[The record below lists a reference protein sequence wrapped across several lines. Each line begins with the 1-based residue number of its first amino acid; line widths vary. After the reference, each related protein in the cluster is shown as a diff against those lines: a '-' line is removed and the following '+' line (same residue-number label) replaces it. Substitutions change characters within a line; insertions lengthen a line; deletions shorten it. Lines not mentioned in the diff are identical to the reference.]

1 MDNMNDNRN
10 LEEQN
15 NVEKSS
21 SNDNATG
28 NNVDN
33 GNKKSIAKWI
43 GKFHLSSRKKILIV
57 YFTIVVAYICIL
69 HFVPFDMNGF
79 LDSTKDKNNYNEN
92 VDKPSDTDNK
102 DNNEQD
108 NNEDEDTSSTGLT
121 IYKNDKSVFFTV
133 PTESKDAE
141 ILDKVTDDTHGYVLY
156 KDNNKIKLYSY
167 SEDSIKVL
175 NDVDNSYDCYS
186 LTEKVVRFNGR
197 KERFVIGINY
207 YNYLKDIGYEDSS
220 SCKYYDLIQEK
231 HRFNGYCVDSFV
243 QSGDY
248 ITSSDYIIA
257 YKNLRH
263 EDLTFVDNYIINI
276 KNENVVL
283 KIENDNVDSEFA
295 FNEGFFIHSLYH
307 GFTVYTINGE
317 KVFYTNNDKLFG
329 EYSNNL
335 YYNDNNEILKYDING
350 KAINK
355 KSINYKIL
363 LISRN
368 YAFAMEN
375 NKIIAINLDDFSE
388 CNLGTYDDINDDYF
402 LNGYYVDYFDNYKY
416 GEGYYLYFGGF
427 TIYFNPDTEKVITEN
442 K

>member
-1 MDNMNDNRN
+1 MDNMNDNKN

-15 NVEKSS
+15 NVENNVFS
-21 SNDNATG
+21 G
-28 NNVDN
+28 NNADSKAVS
-33 GNKKSIAKWI
+33 GNVETINNVSKSNMTNNSK
-43 GKFHLSSRKKILIV
+43 RKNIIIV
-57 YFTIVVAYICIL
+57 CCVIVVACACIL
-69 HFVPFDMNGF
+69 FIVFNNI
-79 LDSTKDKNNYNEN
+79 KNNSSNN
-92 VDKPSDTDNK
+92 VGK
-102 DNNEQD
+102 DNTENKENDNSD
-108 NNEDEDTSSTGLT
+108 NNSSDDLKYSLT
-121 IYKNDKSVFFTV
+121 IYKDDKSVFFTV
-133 PTESKDAE
+133 PTESENAE

-156 KDNNKIKLYSY
+156 KDNNKIKLYS
-167 SEDSIKVL
+167 SNEDSVKVL
-175 NDVDNSYDCYS
+175 NDVDSSYDGYS
-186 LTEKVVRFNGR
+186 LTERVVKSNGK
-197 KERFVIGINY
+197 KERSVIGINY
-207 YNYLKDIGYEDSS
+207 YNYLKDTGYEDSN

-231 HRFNGYCVDSFV
+231 YRFNGYCVGSFV
-243 QSGDY
+243 QNGDY

-276 KNENVVL
+276 KDGNVVL
-283 KIENDNVDSEFA
+283 KLENDNVDSEFT
-295 FNEGFFIHSLYH
+295 FNEGFFIHNLYH
-307 GFTVYTINGE
+307 GFTVYSINGE

-350 KAINK
+350 KVINK

-402 LNGYYVDYFDNYKY
+402 LNGYYVDNYDNYKY
-416 GEGYYLYFGGF
+416 GAGYYLYFSGF
-427 TIYFNPDTEKVITEN
+427 TIYFNSSTERVITEN
-442 K
+442 E